1 MKRRFPTILFA
12 LSVITLCP
20 WPAAVDLRTQGAGQS
35 DKFGANSAGQQLS
48 KEEETLALE
57 SKQAILSAGISRA
70 YFAKHFQL
78 IKVVNLPGDR
88 RVVWR
93 FRVNEY
99 ETTVDDSIGYYTVAD
114 KRVNIHSVTNLLRP
128 AHEVTRTIPRAR
140 ARRLMRACIGEFEGE
155 SVSYQGNAG
164 GLALFLTAQSKVSRE
179 SREKERK
186 SEQAGKNRER
196 DRSARNQISPNEIQR
211 ERDDVRT
218 PTILG
223 SINLETGKCMKG
235 QLLISP

>member
-1 MKRRFPTILFA
+1 MKRRFPTILIA

-20 WPAAVDLRTQGAGQS
+20 RPQAVDLRTQGAGQS
-35 DKFGANSAGQQLS
+35 DKFGANSAKTNVGQKLS

-57 SKQAILSAGISRA
+57 SKQAILTAGISRA
-70 YFAKHFQL
+70 YFAQHFQL

-93 FRVNEY
+93 FRVNGY

-155 SVSYQGNAG
+155 SVSYRGTAG
-164 GLALFLTAQSKVSRE
+164 GSALVLTAQGKVSRE
-179 SREKERK
+179 PRKKERK
-186 SEQAGKNRER
+186 SEQDGKNRE
-196 DRSARNQISPNEIQR
+196 QEIQR
-211 ERDDVRT
+211 ERNDVRT

-223 SINLETGKCMKG
+223 SINLETGKCTKG